1 MSAYSSASD
10 QDSIYSS
17 PGPQDYQV
25 VTSSMTANPRNL
37 SKADKDRLIRSL
49 RSHNINTLPELRRIE
64 RIFAV
69 LNAPDTLEPMRNAW
83 IYYVN
88 SNSLLNELRG
98 LTKNYPFSSE
108 CLDEAKARVS
118 GGSAGGNG
126 NYCWKV
132 LKFVQSQ

>member
-25 VTSSMTANPRNL
+25 VTASMTSNPRSL
-37 SKADKDRLIRSL
+37 SKADKDRLLRSL
-49 RSHNINTLPELRRIE
+49 RSHSINTLPELRRIE

-69 LNAPDTLEPMRNAW
+69 LNAPDTVEPMQTAW

-88 SNSLLNELRG
+88 SNNLLNELRG
-98 LTKNYPFSSE
+98 LTKTYPFSSE

-118 GGSAGGNG
+118 GSLGGSGNF
-126 NYCWKV
+126 CWKV
-132 LKFVQSQ
+132 LKVVEG

>member
-118 GGSAGGNG
+118 GGSVGGNG

-132 LKFVQSQ
+132 LKFVQS